1 LCAAWF
7 DVPPYVTMT
16 NAPSETNSLASA
28 ERRSACPSAAGDPVR
43 AGLVANLA
51 RPEGNVTGI
60 TTFGTEILPKQ
71 VQLLKEIVPHLKRL
85 AFIGS
90 VRLKGIEN
98 VGAIWGKEIGG
109 WRAPPQFSSVVDPD

>member
-1 LCAAWF
+1 
-7 DVPPYVTMT
+7 
-16 NAPSETNSLASA
+16 
-28 ERRSACPSAAGDPVR
+28 VR